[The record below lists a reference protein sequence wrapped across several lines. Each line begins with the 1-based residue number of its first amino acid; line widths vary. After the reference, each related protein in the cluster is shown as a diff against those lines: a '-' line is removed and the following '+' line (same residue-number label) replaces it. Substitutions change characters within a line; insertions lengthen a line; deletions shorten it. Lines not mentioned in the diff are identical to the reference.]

1 MAINGLHAS
10 IDVVPLQCVELD
22 VVLPYQSAYGQSYLI
37 HHYGVLRVCSLPD
50 VWQYHG
56 EGQVQRAYPSD
67 APETHAHKEH
77 SSTHE
82 KGIMGEWT
90 VFHHI
95 THGVDGT
102 ASQVGG

>member
-1 MAINGLHAS
+1 MSEECDN
-10 IDVVPLQCVELD
+10 
-22 VVLPYQSAYGQSYLI
+22 YTTYGSP
-37 HHYGVLRVCSLPD
+37 HLPD

-90 VFHHI
+90 GKGKHH
-95 THGVDGT
+95 T
-102 ASQVGG
+102 